1 MQRILSVAWRE
12 FTATVLTKAFLAG
25 VLIVPVIILVSVGAA
40 MKLVNLKPPA
50 VVGEIAV
57 IDRSESGDIGR
68 LLAERLTPEAIRER
82 RAEFESEAR
91 GAMPS
96 VAAPGEDSQ
105 NMTEPIQGQK
115 GQTLSSTSGA
125 NAVVH
130 DGLKTALDVVIGEA
144 PALTARI
151 LDRDA
156 DLEQAKAPILNANS
170 KTGGRLALIVLDAH
184 AGAAEDPSPEHTT
197 AARGPDFGG
206 YTLYITPDLDVRVQA
221 LLTSIVRDAIVD
233 VRLKDVGLDAAM
245 VRAAMNVD
253 SPKTVAVTAEG
264 DRAHGAAQQ
273 MIVPLA
279 FMMLLWISVFTGGQY
294 LLASTIEE
302 KSNRVM
308 EILLSAVSPV
318 QLMTGKMLGQLA
330 AAALIL
336 FIYSGLGSGGLILFG
351 LAYIVSFQKL
361 LWLVVFFFITFFML
375 ASLMAAV
382 GSAVTDIHEAQAL
395 MMPIMIV
402 VMTPLLLMMPII
414 YNPDGVLA
422 TVLSFLPPVNGFVMV
437 LRLTSSSPPPIW
449 QLALS
454 TVVGVVAVVLMV
466 KMAAKIFRVG
476 VLLYGKPPN
485 LRTLLRW
492 VWMA

>member
-57 IDRSESGDIGR
+57 IDQSESGEIGR
-68 LLAERLTPEAIRER
+68 LLAERITPEAIRSR
-82 RAEFESEAR
+82 REAFESEAR
-91 GAMPS
+91 DAMPS
-96 VAAPGEDSQ
+96 VAVPEVEPQRKDESDSAI
-105 NMTEPIQGQK
+105 E
-115 GQTLSSTSGA
+115 GQTQSPSTDT
-125 NAVVH
+125 NAAVQ

-156 DLEQAKAPILNANS
+156 DIKEAKSPILEAKA
-170 KTGGRLALIVLDAH
+170 KTGGRLALIVLDAN
-184 AGAAEDPSPEHTT
+184 AGAVEDPGPNSST
-197 AARGPDFGG
+197 AAKAHEFGG

-221 LLTSIVRDAIVD
+221 LISSIVRDAIVD
-233 VRLKDVGLDAAM
+233 VRLKDVGLDAAT
-245 VRAAMNVD
+245 VRAAMNVA
-253 SPKTVAVTAEG
+253 SPETVAVTTEG
-264 DRAHGAAQQ
+264 DRSHGAAQQ

-318 QLMTGKMLGQLA
+318 QLMTGKMIGQLA

-361 LWLVVFFFITFFML
+361 LWLIVFFFITFFMI

-422 TVLSFLPPVNGFVMV
+422 TALSFLPPVNGFVMV
-437 LRLTSSSPPPIW
+437 LRLTSSSPPPMW

-454 TVVGVVAVVLMV
+454 AVIGVVAVILMI

-485 LRTLLRW
+485 LRTLVRW